1 MSNEDKIIS
10 LLEIV
15 VGKIDTLEYK
25 MDNLE
30 YKFDSLEFKVDGM
43 EYKVNSTDK
52 RLEKMET
59 LQSQTKTDV
68 FAAMEAFE
76 ERVLKLQERHLQA
89 VLENISRVEN
99 RILDAVNA
107 EEHSFLD

>member
-15 VGKIDTLEYK
+15 VSKVDTLEYK

-30 YKFDSLEFKVDGM
+30 YKFDSTEFKMDGM
-43 EYKVNSTDK
+43 EYKVDSIDK

-59 LQSQTKTDV
+59 LQAQTQTDV
-68 FAAMEAFE
+68 FAAMESFE
-76 ERVLKLQERHLQA
+76 ERILKLQEKHLLA

-99 RILDAVNA
+99 RILKAVSH
-107 EEHSFLD
+107 EHSFIE

>member
-15 VGKIDTLEYK
+15 VSKIDTLEYK

-30 YKFDSLEFKVDGM
+30 YKFDNMEFKMDGT
-43 EYKVNSTDK
+43 EYKVDSIDK

-59 LQSQTKTDV
+59 VQSQTQTEI
-68 FAAMEAFE
+68 FAWMESFE
-76 ERVLKLQERHLQA
+76 ERILKLQEKHLHA
-89 VLENISRVEN
+89 VTENIAHVEN
-99 RILDAVNA
+99 RILKAVSS
-107 EEHSFLD
+107 ERSIVE